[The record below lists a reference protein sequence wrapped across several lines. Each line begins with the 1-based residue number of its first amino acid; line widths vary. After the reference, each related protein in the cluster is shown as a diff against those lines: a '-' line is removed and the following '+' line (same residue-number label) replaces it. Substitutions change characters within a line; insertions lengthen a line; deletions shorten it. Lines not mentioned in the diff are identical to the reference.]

1 MGRHYGCPSLV
12 FKDAQ
17 LPFTC
22 LPSRSCFSR
31 YIPPFPEGT
40 ARQVPRCDTLRSPD
54 QLHLRLSHRGPSG
67 ERDGRCREWL
77 VPTYLA
83 RHHLPC
89 SHGQCQL
96 ARRRQRSRGRC
107 PFSGGRSSLHWV
119 LVPSGPDAG
128 LMPGGVGASW
138 NGKDKT
144 VPQGR
149 RGRKTGR
156 GPGHFRALALRAS
169 QGDVRL
175 AVSHPSLNQEELRLW
190 DRDPHSQ

>member
-1 MGRHYGCPSLV
+1 MPRVACPYL
-12 FKDAQ
+12 
-17 LPFTC
+17 
-22 LPSRSCFSR
+22 SCPA
-31 YIPPFPEGT
+31 PPALQP
-40 ARQVPRCDTLRSPD
+40 RPVPAGKAETEVPGKVPLLR
-54 QLHLRLSHRGPSG
+54 R
-67 ERDGRCREWL
+67 
-77 VPTYLA
+77 
-83 RHHLPC
+83 
-89 SHGQCQL
+89 
-96 ARRRQRSRGRC
+96 
-107 PFSGGRSSLHWV
+107 HWV

-175 AVSHPSLNQEELRLW
+175 AVSHPSLKQEELRLW